1 MSWQS
6 RWSLLASR
14 SYATQMTDRAAGLRP
29 VAPVMFVAL
38 GLAGLIGFLRERR
51 QAQTPPNLPA

>member
-1 MSWQS
+1 
-6 RWSLLASR
+6 
-14 SYATQMTDRAAGLRP
+14 MTDRGAGGRP

-51 QAQTPPNLPA
+51 RSRTPPSLLS

>member
-1 MSWQS
+1 MSAQS
-6 RWSLLASR
+6 RWSLLAFR
-14 SYATQMTDRAAGLRP
+14 SYATQMTDRAVGSRP

-51 QAQTPPNLPA
+51 QSQT

>member
-1 MSWQS
+1 MSARS
-6 RWSLLASR
+6 RWSLLAFR
-14 SYATQMTDRAAGLRP
+14 SYATQMTDRAAGSRP

-51 QAQTPPNLPA
+51 QSQSPPSFPS